1 MAPSLSQTASLYLT
15 TRGGKLVLKQCR
27 NLRGYKPLAG
37 TSASPRAS
45 PFSPHKASARDDFC
59 MAVIHRLP
67 LQAQLFSFHT
77 PITWGGG
84 RGGNKRE
91 MEGLRPPQSHHKS
104 FAGRFEL
111 ARFYLPGLLSST
123 SPTGYHL
130 DPGRKANKGQ
140 RAHPAHRQQR
150 L

>member
-1 MAPSLSQTASLYLT
+1 MATSPWQAPPPLPGLPPSHLT
-15 TRGGKLVLKQCR
+15 
-27 NLRGYKPLAG
+27 KPLREMI
-37 TSASPRAS
+37 SAWQSFTVS
-45 PFSPHKASARDDFC
+45 PFKLSSSPFT
-59 MAVIHRLP
+59 HRLP
-67 LQAQLFSFHT
+67 G
-77 PITWGGG
+77 GGG